1 MKAQVDCQA
10 DRMAGGWIRKL
21 LRYCRRHPLALAVV
35 VAATTAGT
43 AATAAVPLIIRS
55 VVDDVVG
62 HHHRPLGPLLGAMAA
77 VTSVGFLA
85 SYARRRAAG
94 RLSLEVLHALRSD
107 MFHALVHHDGRT
119 QDRMGK
125 GQLISRMTSDA
136 ATVQRLLDNL
146 PTMLGSTLLFVFA
159 LTAMLVLSP
168 TLTLVAA
175 ATGLALWWVARCAFV
190 RVSAAAWHAQEQTG
204 AVTGVVS
211 GAVDGVRVVKSFG
224 QEDQEQAKL
233 RTAARDLFASRVRS
247 VRLRSRYGPLMGML
261 SALGQVGILALGGWL
276 TLSGHISLGTF
287 LAFSAYLAQLM
298 EPTMV
303 LSSLVTEAQQT
314 KAGAQRMFEIID
326 SGPRTTRHTPHH
338 PQDLPD
344 REPRPAG
351 FPPVPAAVELD
362 RVAFRYDADPPLL
375 AGVSL
380 TIRPGETVAL
390 VGPAGSGKSTLAMLL
405 TGFYP
410 PADGTIRI
418 DGQDIGQLPLESLRS
433 KVAIALQDSFL
444 FHDTIRANLTYG
456 NPGATPDQI
465 TAAARAAQA
474 HTFIEALPQG
484 YDTVIGERGQTLSGG
499 QRQRLALARA
509 LLSDADVLVID
520 DLAGAVDAR
529 TSAAIHRGLRT
540 ALRDRTALVIAYR
553 ESTLAL
559 ADRVALLD
567 GGRILATGTH
577 SALKKNCPP
586 YRALVA
592 AADPRADPPRRT
604 APHPVT
610 GVNSALWDRHQGQ
623 DQDANGKPDT
633 EPPPELATEAAKLSA
648 ATDTPNIDEQAARR
662 VPPGFRLP
670 HLLRPLTGPLI
681 LSLALVIASAAGI
694 LTLPALVRTGID
706 QGISGSDPAALLAA
720 SLAGLGV
727 VLFTW
732 GINVAKDRVSG
743 RTSERLLYTLRLKAF
758 GHLQRIDLEYYARE
772 GSGRIITRLTADMEK
787 LSAFLQTNL
796 TNSLFSLLS
805 LVTVAVLLLIINVP
819 LALAVLALQPALIV
833 ATLLYRRVSSRAY
846 LTSRERAGALVADL
860 EENIAGLRTVQAYR
874 HERRSQRHFDL
885 RSRDFTAAQYRAQCQ
900 LAAYFSFVQLLAD
913 TSVLLVL
920 ALGASWVTGGSV
932 SAGVLAAFL
941 LYIELFFSP
950 VQELSQSFD
959 SYQQAAAGFERV
971 SQLLRTPPPESVPAA
986 RRLALPP
993 RLDGPIALDGVR
1005 FAYPATTR
1013 EALSGIDVVIPPD
1026 RTTALVG
1033 RTGAGKSTVVQ
1044 LLSGLYAPTA
1054 GAIRI
1059 GGADLREFD
1068 PTAYRRRLGI
1078 VPQEAYLFAG
1088 TARDNIA
1095 YGRPDAADIEVERAA
1110 RAVGAHDM
1118 IASLAHGYHHQVGEG
1133 GRGLSAGQ
1141 RQLLALARA
1150 QLVDPDI
1157 LIMDEATAALD
1168 PVNEAAVHRSRRL
1181 LSRHRTTIVVTHQM
1195 HTAAAADFVVVLDGG
1210 RVAQTGT
1217 HDELLSGD
1225 GPYAEL
1231 WSAFIASSP
1240 PEQEGRPH

>member
-10 DRMAGGWIRKL
+10 DRRPGGWIRNL
-21 LRYCRRHPLALAVV
+21 LRYCRRHPLALTVV

-55 VVDDVVG
+55 VVDDVIG
-62 HHHRPLGPLLGAMAA
+62 HQHRPLGPLLGAMAA
-77 VTSVGFLA
+77 VASVGFLA

-168 TLTLVAA
+168 TLTSVAA

-190 RVSAAAWHAQEQTG
+190 RVSAAAWHAQEQAG

-261 SALGQVGILALGGWL
+261 SALGQVGVLALGGWL
-276 TLSGHISLGTF
+276 TLSGRISLGTF

-298 EPTMV
+298 EPTTV

-326 SGPRTTRHTPHH
+326 SGPRTTRHARHR
-338 PQDLPD
+338 PQDPPD
-344 REPRPAG
+344 HEPRPAA

-362 RVAFRYDADPPLL
+362 RVTFGYDAGPPLL
-375 AGVSL
+375 AGLSL
-380 TIRPGETVAL
+380 TIKPGETVAL
-390 VGPAGSGKSTLAMLL
+390 VGPAGSGKTTLAMLL

-433 KVAIALQDSFL
+433 KVALALQDSFL
-444 FHDTIRANLTYG
+444 FRDTIRANLTYG

-509 LLSDADVLVID
+509 LLSDADILVID
-520 DLAGAVDAR
+520 DLASAVDAR

-540 ALRDRTALVIAYR
+540 ALRGRTALVIAYR
-553 ESTLAL
+553 ETTLAL

-567 GGRILATGTH
+567 EGRILATGTH
-577 SALKKNCPP
+577 GALKRNCAP

-592 AADPRADPPRRT
+592 AADPRAELPRRN

-610 GVNSALWDRHQGQ
+610 GVNSALWARHQ
-623 DQDANGKPDT
+623 DQDAIGEPDT
-633 EPPPELATEAAKLSA
+633 EPPPALAAEAAKLSA
-648 ATDTPNIDEQAARR
+648 ATDTPDIDEQAARR
-662 VPPGFRLP
+662 VPPGFRLS
-670 HLLRPLTGPLI
+670 HLLRPLTGPLV

-706 QGISGSDPAALLAA
+706 QGISGSDPTVLLAA

-732 GINVAKDRVSG
+732 GVNVAKDRVSG

-772 GSGRIITRLTADMEK
+772 GSGRIVTRLTADMEK
-787 LSAFLQTNL
+787 LSAFLQTDL
-796 TNSLFSLLS
+796 TNGLFSLLS
-805 LVTVAVLLLIINVP
+805 LVTVAVLLLVINVP

-833 ATLLYRRVSSRAY
+833 ATLLYRRASSRAY
-846 LTSRERAGALVADL
+846 LASRERAGALVADL
-860 EENIAGLRTVQAYR
+860 AENIAGLRTVQAYR
-874 HERRSQRHFDL
+874 HEHRSQREFDV

-920 ALGASWVTGGSV
+920 ALGASWVAGGSV

-986 RRLALPP
+986 QRLALPP

-1013 EALSGIDVVIPPD
+1013 EALSGIDLVIPPD

-1168 PVNEAAVHRSRRL
+1168 PVHEAAVHRSRRL
-1181 LSRHRTTIVVTHQM
+1181 LSRDRTTIVVTHQM

-1217 HDELLSGD
+1217 HDELLYSG

-1231 WSAFIASSP
+1231 WSAFIASPP
-1240 PEQEGRPH
+1240 PEQEGRSR

>member
-1 MKAQVDCQA
+1 MDCQA
-10 DRMAGGWIRKL
+10 DRGPGGWIRRL

-35 VAATTAGT
+35 VAATAAGT

-55 VVDDVVG
+55 VVDDAIG
-62 HHHRPLGPLLGAMAA
+62 PHHRPLGPLLGAMAA

-94 RLSLEVLHALRSD
+94 RLSLDVLHALRSD
-107 MFHALVHHDGRT
+107 MFRALVQHDGRT
-119 QDRMGK
+119 QDRMDK

-146 PTMLGSTLLFVFA
+146 PTMLGSVLLFVFA

-175 ATGLALWWVARCAFV
+175 ATGLAVWWVARCAFV
-190 RVSAAAWHAQEQTG
+190 RVSAAAWHAQEQAG
-204 AVTGVVS
+204 AVTAVVS
-211 GAVDGVRVVKSFG
+211 GAVDGVQVVKSFG

-233 RTAARDLFASRVRS
+233 RTAARGLFASRVRS

-261 SALGQVGILALGGWL
+261 SALGQIGILALGGWL
-276 TLSGHISLGTF
+276 TLSGRISLGTF

-326 SGPRTTRHTPHH
+326 SDPRTTRPAPHL
-338 PQDLPD
+338 PQDLQD
-344 REPRPAG
+344 HEPRPAAL
-351 FPPVPAAVELD
+351 PPAPPAVELH
-362 RVAFRYDADPPLL
+362 RVTFRYDAGPPLL
-375 AGVSL
+375 SGVSL
-380 TIRPGETVAL
+380 TVKPGETVAL
-390 VGPAGSGKSTLAMLL
+390 VGPAGSGKSTLALL
-405 TGFYP
+405 LAGFCP
-410 PADGTIRI
+410 PTDGTIRI
-418 DGQDIGQLPLESLRS
+418 DGQDIRQLPMESLRS
-433 KVAIALQDSFL
+433 KVALAPQDGFL
-444 FHDTIRANLTYG
+444 FHDTVRANLAYG

-474 HTFIEALPQG
+474 HDFIEALPQG
-484 YDTVIGERGQTLSGG
+484 YDTVIGERGQSLSGG

-520 DLAGAVDAR
+520 DLTSAVDAK
-529 TSAAIHRGLRT
+529 TGAAIHRGLRT
-540 ALRDRTALVIAYR
+540 ALRGRTVLIIAYQ
-553 ESTLAL
+553 EATLAL

-567 GGRILATGTH
+567 EGRILATGTH
-577 SALKKNCPP
+577 RALKKNCAP

-592 AADPRADPPRRT
+592 AADPRADPPRHHST

-610 GVNSALWDRHQGQ
+610 DVNSALWTRHQ
-623 DQDANGKPDT
+623 DQDTDGKPDP
-633 EPPPELATEAAKLSA
+633 EPPPELAAEAAKLPA
-648 ATDTPNIDEQAARR
+648 ATDTPDIDEQAALH
-662 VPPGFRLP
+662 VPPGFRLS
-670 HLLRPLTGPLI
+670 HLLRPLTGPLA

-706 QGISGSDPAALLAA
+706 QGISGSDPAVLLAA

-727 VLFTW
+727 VLLTW
-732 GINVAKDRVSG
+732 GVNVAKDRVNG

-758 GHLQRIDLEYYARE
+758 GHLQRIDLAYYARE
-772 GSGRIITRLTADMEK
+772 GSGRIITRLTADLEK
-787 LSAFLQTNL
+787 LSAFLQTDL
-796 TNSLFSLLS
+796 TNGLFSLLS
-805 LVTVAVLLLIINVP
+805 LVTVAVLLLVINVP

-846 LTSRERAGALVADL
+846 LASRERAGALVAGL

-874 HERRSQRHFDL
+874 HERRSQRDFEV

-900 LAAYFSFVQLLAD
+900 LAAYFCFVQLLAD

-941 LYIELFFSP
+941 LYIEMFFSP

-971 SQLLRTPPPESVPAA
+971 GQLLRTPPPASVPAA
-986 RRLALPP
+986 QRLALPP

-1005 FAYPATTR
+1005 FAYPAATR
-1013 EALSGIDVVIPPD
+1013 EALSDIDLVIPPG

-1044 LLSGLYAPTA
+1044 LLSGLYVPTA

-1068 PTAYRRRLGI
+1068 PTGYRRRLGI

-1095 YGRPDAADIEVERAA
+1095 YGRPDAADTEVERAA
-1110 RAVGAHDM
+1110 RAVGAHDI

-1168 PVNEAAVHRSRRL
+1168 PVSEAAVHRSRRL

-1217 HDELLSGD
+1217 HGELLSCG

-1231 WSAFIASSP
+1231 WSAFIASP
-1240 PEQEGRPH
+1240 PARAGR